1 MIIELSGLGKKFGK
15 EWIFKNINYTIEDAE
30 TLAVLGNNGSGKST
44 LLQIIAAA
52 VSPNLGSI
60 QHIHQG
66 NLISHENL
74 FQELSIVSPYMEL
87 IEEFSLEEI
96 INFHFQ
102 FKEILPGHQ
111 SAEIIEH
118 FGYANALHKP
128 IKHYSSGMKQRLKL
142 LLGIFSKSQL
152 LLLDEP
158 CSNLDQ
164 QGISWYQELIDQYL
178 QGRNLVVC
186 SNQVFEYEMCSKRL
200 NVMDYKAF

>member
-30 TLAVLGNNGSGKST
+30 SLAVLGNNGSGKST
-44 LLQIIAAA
+44 LMQIIAAA

-60 QHIHQG
+60 QHFHQG
-66 NLISHENL
+66 ILISHENL
-74 FQELSIVSPYMEL
+74 FEELSIVSPYMEL
-87 IEEFSLEEI
+87 IEEFSLAEI

-111 SAEIIEH
+111 SAEIIDH
-118 FGYANALHKP
+118 FGYTNALHKP

-186 SNQVFEYEMCSKRL
+186 SNQLFEYEMCSKRL
-200 NVMDYKAF
+200 NVMDYKGF